1 MKASVKN
8 QVYAW
13 MMIACGAI
21 LLLGTNAALISG
33 NVIGIRAAE
42 SGRDL
47 MAMQSGS
54 FFRTNPS
61 LFVSVLIYLIGSVSI
76 LQCLAG
82 AAALI
87 TGICAAFY
95 PNVAKVFKPVMIV
108 TFVFTALY
116 FVFGVCYTIAY
127 RDTLQAS
134 EALLFRTEAYIPLVC
149 FGILFL
155 VFALFRKKYCRTQEG
170 AVSAA
175 DSSGQCA
182 RAGTDLSEEQKR
194 VEVLRLYGKLF
205 EEGALTEEEYR
216 QLKGRII
223 SL

>member
-8 QVYAW
+8 QMYAW

-21 LLLGTNAALISG
+21 LLLGMNAALISG

-61 LFVSVLIYLIGSVSI
+61 LFVSVLIYLIGSMSI

-95 PNVAKVFKPVMIV
+95 PNAAKALKLFMIV
-108 TFVFTALY
+108 TLVFTLLY

-127 RDTLQAS
+127 RDTLRA
-134 EALLFRTEAYIPLVC
+134 EDRLYFRTEAYIPLVC

-182 RAGTDLSEEQKR
+182 RADTDLSEEQKR